1 MEMNNLF
8 DVINSMVVKH
18 DFKGNYIRDI
28 LMLD

>member
-1 MEMNNLF
+1 MTNLF
-8 DVINSMVVKH
+8 DIINSMVVKH